1 VGAAVVLSL
10 YALLIWRTLRIVT
23 LAKNLYGTLIAG
35 AVLAMFMVQ
44 VFINVGMTI
53 GIMPITGIPLPLVSY
68 GGSSV
73 VVTLI
78 AVGLLESI
86 HIQARIAAQ
95 AKARQLIS

>member
-1 VGAAVVLSL
+1 M
-10 YALLIWRTLRIVT
+10 
-23 LAKNLYGTLIAG
+23 AKNLFGTVIAG
-35 AVLAMFMVQ
+35 GILAMLMFQ
-44 VFINVGMTI
+44 VFVNAGMTI